1 MHTDSQK
8 KLKESI
14 SDVFSELDK
23 VLELAG
29 KYKSQ
34 DNLPPLDKTVCQITE
49 HIGDWCA
56 SLIQLN
62 LAANEVLSK
71 PDEKMEHLQ
80 TATNTMVNTA
90 LEMKK
95 MGMGHTRTL
104 DLSLTIAIEHV
115 ERAAKRCQE
124 VCTAISVDKQD
135 EIKFLVVEMVE
146 AINGMSRLARNEF
159 LTSPIGQKYIEMTE
173 GHGQKNPSFLKRVK

>member
-1 MHTDSQK
+1 MHANTQK

-34 DNLPPLDKTVCQITE
+34 ENLPPLDKTVCRVTE

-62 LAANEVLSK
+62 LAANEVLK
-71 PDEKMEHLQ
+71 NPKEKKAQLQ

-90 LEMKK
+90 LEMKR
-95 MGMGHTRTL
+95 MGMGHTKTL
-104 DLSLTIAIEHV
+104 DMSLTIAIEHV

-124 VCTAISVDKQD
+124 VCTAVSIDRQD
-135 EIKFLVVEMVE
+135 EIKFLVIEMVE

-159 LTSPIGQKYIEMTE
+159 LSSPIGQRYIEMTE
-173 GHGQKNPSFLKRVK
+173 NTVQGNVSFLKRVK